1 MSKLY
6 NKPEDKIIKL
16 DPLGSALDDAGH
28 KGGVGRINK
37 LKVRKQ
43 KNLIQK
49 IPNKNFREDKIYEL
63 STGKKGSI
71 VSGKKNKEKAIK
83 EQISIAGKM
92 TAKGD
97 EYLPPFRKG
106 GRVEYSKGTMPARN
120 KKNFRPTE
128 KGAGMTQ
135 AGVKA
140 YRRLNPGSKLKTAVT
155 GKVKPGS
162 KAAKRRKSY
171 CARSLGQLKRAS
183 AKTRNDPN
191 SRIRQARRRWKC

>member
-1 MSKLY
+1 MSRYYREPIEFGMGKKSSIRGNVRKSFKIVDEEGNLAP
-6 NKPEDKIIKL
+6 NFVRERARENKIIYPIKKEEDRRPRL
-16 DPLGSALDDAGH
+16 KRADG
-28 KGGVGRINK
+28 GRI
-37 LKVRKQ
+37 
-43 KNLIQK
+43 
-49 IPNKNFREDKIYEL
+49 
-63 STGKKGSI
+63 
-71 VSGKKNKEKAIK
+71 
-83 EQISIAGKM
+83 
-92 TAKGD
+92 
-97 EYLPPFRKG
+97 
-106 GRVEYSKGTMPARN
+106 EYSKGTMPARN
-120 KKNFRPTE
+120 KKNFRPT
-128 KGAGMTQ
+128 KSGAGMTQ